1 MLTRILSFFG
11 SMTLYEKLGFAVFIL
26 LILIALSYPFL
37 PYTYYEQNPEKVLI
51 SFSREH
57 IFGTDEL
64 GRDLFSRISYGIGV
78 SLRVAFLATLTA
90 TLLGTTIGIISG
102 WFGGSVDIII
112 MRAIDF
118 FISIPEIILIVI
130 VSFVLGRGELSIAT
144 AIGIVS
150 WISVARVVRSE
161 VMKIKSMEFVD
172 SAIILGNPSWRI
184 MLRHILPNIF
194 PVVITMLVLRIPVSI
209 LTESGLS
216 FVGLGLRPPASSLGV
231 LAEEGFRAISL
242 FPRLTIIPSLFIVLL
257 VWSSNVIGE
266 YISSRQRRTSL

>member
-1 MLTRILSFFG
+1 
-11 SMTLYEKLGFAVFIL
+11 MTLYEKLGFAVFIL